1 MDFLAVLPAAF
12 CVWES
17 IAILTN
23 RLSNT
28 DLLGKVFVNVEVPT
42 STAANQMICGPRS
55 YLSMWSILGQQ
66 SKGI

>member
-17 IAILTN
+17 IAILTI

-42 STAANQMICGPRS
+42 PTAANQMI
-55 YLSMWSILGQQ
+55 
-66 SKGI
+66 